1 MLFKFFTFTTI
12 FTITL
17 FFSACTNQKL
27 PINFND
33 KDFKTLTKESKA
45 NFATN
50 IDKSKTDFLN
60 KYFWIW
66 SLKELSY
73 TKKEAMWGLSYK
85 NRKIYL
91 ENHQRASKEWFDYQ
105 ITNSNFDE
113 YNSLKLKAITLV
125 NTNLRIIPTNSV
137 LFYNPTKPGE
147 GFPFDY
153 NQNSLLKINTPLV
166 VSHYSKDKA
175 WVYVQSSTAGG
186 WVSIKN
192 IAFVDD
198 KFINDFKTDDYYV
211 SIFEKFFLYD
221 TEFREYVKIG
231 TLFPKKYDKY
241 LIAKKQE
248 NGFAKLYYANIDD
261 KYVSKFP
268 LEYNPLNIQKIASQL
283 IYEPY
288 GWGGLKGHRDC
299 SSFTQDFFTVFG
311 KYLSRNSSAQKSNGI
326 YHDIKD
332 FSNEKK
338 KEYIIKNGVPF
349 STLVYL
355 KGHIMLYIGVKDNE
369 PLVMHNIWS
378 VKLKN
383 WWGKEY
389 RHIIGKTQIT
399 TLEAGRTLENF
410 DEDKNILNRIEGI
423 IVL

>member
-1 MLFKFFTFTTI
+1 MILKTLLTFTI
-12 FTITL
+12 AL
-17 FFSACTNQKL
+17 LFSACSTNKNL

-33 KDFKTLTKESKA
+33 KDFNELSKTSNS
-45 NFATN
+45 NFAQN
-50 IDKSKTDFLN
+50 INASKKDFID
-60 KYFWIW
+60 KYFWVW
-66 SLKELSY
+66 NLKELTYS
-73 TKKEAMWGLSYK
+73 KKEASWGLGYK

-91 ENHQRASKEWFDYQ
+91 ENHQRASKQWFDYQ
-105 ITNSNFDE
+105 ILNSNFQE
-113 YNSLKLKAITLV
+113 YNSLKIKAITLV
-125 NTNLRIIPTNSV
+125 NTDLRVLPTSSV

-175 WVYVQSSTAGG
+175 WVYVQSAVAGG
-186 WVSIKN
+186 WVKTKN
-192 IAFVDD
+192 IAFVD
-198 KFINDFKTDDYYV
+198 KEFIKTFKTNDYYV

-221 TEFREYVKIG
+221 NEFREYVKIG
-231 TLFPKKYDKY
+231 TIFPKKYNKY
-241 LIAKKQE
+241 LIAKKQK
-248 NGFAKLYYANIDD
+248 NGYAKMFYSNI
-261 KYVSKFP
+261 KEQNISKFP
-268 LEYNPLNIQKIASQL
+268 LEFNPSSIQKISKQL

-311 KYLSRNSSAQKSNGI
+311 KFLSRNSKAQKSNGK
-326 YHDIKD
+326 YLSVK
-332 FSNEKK
+332 NLNNVEKK
-338 KEYIIKNGVPF
+338 RYILENAVPF
-349 STLVYL
+349 STLIYL
-355 KGHIMLYIGVKDNE
+355 RGHIMLYIGSKNNE

-383 WWGKEY
+383 LWGEEY

-399 TLEAGRTLENF
+399 TLEVGKTLDNF
-410 DEDKNILNRIEGI
+410 DEDKNVLNRVEGI